1 MKEKVTHFSEVEET
15 PVKMDGAKNVYIR
28 WLVSEKDGAPNFY
41 LRMFRVEKGGHTPY
55 HSHPYEHEV
64 YVLSGSGIVKIDSKE
79 YPLAPGVVA
88 FVPPDVNHQFINKG
102 EEELVF
108 LCIIPKSD

>member
-1 MKEKVTHFSEVEET
+1 
-15 PVKMDGAKNVYIR
+15 MDGAKNVYIR

-41 LRMFRVEKGGHTPY
+41 LRMFRVEKGGYTPY

-79 YPLAPGVVA
+79 YPLAL
-88 FVPPDVNHQFINKG
+88 
-102 EEELVF
+102 E
-108 LCIIPKSD
+108 

>member
-41 LRMFRVEKGGHTPY
+41 LRMFRVEKGGYTPY

-79 YPLAPGVVA
+79 YLLAPGVVA

-108 LCIIPKSD
+108 LCIIPRSD